1 MLTEVLDNFGSLVT
15 QRYLAE
21 WLFKLLGFA
30 LKMKCNRTEL
40 LKKRK
45 TVDNLAKRLFESV
58 GLQSQVENQKSA
70 TLFDVI
76 LVLLELVIGELNLN
90 DSLEQPSM
98 EID

>member
-1 MLTEVLDNFGSLVT
+1 
-15 QRYLAE
+15 
-21 WLFKLLGFA
+21 
-30 LKMKCNRTEL
+30 MKCNRTEL